1 MSNEFSIGGREFKMS
16 KIPAMKQFHLVR
28 RIAPI
33 LADMLPAMKD
43 VKSITKLGEASEG
56 EKLEQIA
63 KFVTPIMTGLSKLS
77 DDDSDKVLFSLLSSV
92 EIKQGG
98 PGNWAKIAN
107 DQMIMMQD
115 LELPILLQ
123 VAGRAFMFN
132 LSGFFAVL
140 PQSS

>member
-63 KFVTPIMTGLSKLS
+63 KFVTPIMTGLSKLN
-77 DDDSDKVLFSLLSSV
+77 KAAPETGPRLLMT
-92 EIKQGG
+92 K
-98 PGNWAKIAN
+98 
-107 DQMIMMQD
+107 
-115 LELPILLQ
+115 
-123 VAGRAFMFN
+123 
-132 LSGFFAVL
+132 
-140 PQSS
+140 